1 MPLLYSF
8 FLTWFFNHCLESF
21 AFRLKNFLYSCGS
34 AVSELSQ
41 ILFIWEWL
49 YFTFNL
55 KTISL
60 DIKFLV
66 DSSPHLLALHIML
79 SRSQGIHSLCFFT
92 LWPHHAACGILAP
105 SAWVLS
111 RCTCVW
117 PCVTLGYS
125 PPGSSVC
132 GILQAPTLEWD
143 AMTSSRESSQPS
155 DQTQVSCIAGRFFI
169 IWATREACEY
179 WSGVAY
185 PFSRGS
191 CQARN
196 WW

>member
-66 DSSPHLLALHIML
+66 DSSPHLLALQIML

-111 RCTCVW
+111 RCPCVW
-117 PCVTLGYS
+117 PCVTPWAIAHQDPLSVGFS
-125 PPGSSVC
+125 RHQHWSGMPWPPPGSLPNPVIKPRSPA
-132 GILQAPTLEWD
+132 LQAGSL
-143 AMTSSRESSQPS
+143 SSEPPGKPAN
-155 DQTQVSCIAGRFFI
+155 T
-169 IWATREACEY
+169 
-179 WSGVAY
+179 GV
-185 PFSRGS
+185 G
-191 CQARN
+191 
-196 WW
+196 